1 MDTKKYFFMLLSQ
14 EDAPV
19 VLVKLR
25 VVRLLGH
32 LGGQM
37 NRNLVTGK
45 EQLFNRITEL
55 NVKKHNLSSGC
66 STK

>member
-1 MDTKKYFFMLLSQ
+1 MANNIWRVVKHRTCVFVVVCYGQ

-19 VLVKLR
+19 VKVRLR

-37 NRNLVTGK
+37 NRSLVTGK
-45 EQLFNRITEL
+45 KL
-55 NVKKHNLSSGC
+55 C
-66 STK
+66 SLCPVSDG

>member
-1 MDTKKYFFMLLSQ
+1 MISQ

-19 VLVKLR
+19 VMVKLR

-45 EQLFNRITEL
+45 ELLLWN
-55 NVKKHNLSSGC
+55 
-66 STK
+66 

>member
-1 MDTKKYFFMLLSQ
+1 MISQ
-14 EDAPV
+14 DEAPIV
-19 VLVKLR
+19 MVRLR

-45 EQLFNRITEL
+45 
-55 NVKKHNLSSGC
+55 NLPSLLEI
-66 STK
+66 